1 MKADMRHATPEDAEV
16 VHAMV
21 RELAAHEDS
30 LEHVLVGVP
39 EWRGLLAR
47 TDVTVL
53 IAEHEGEVIG
63 FASTLRRLHVWS
75 GGDLLALDDLYV
87 RRDHRDKGVGSR
99 LMSAVARLAAGHDL
113 PVVWGVR
120 LDNHAGQRFYARLGA
135 TLSTKMTASWT
146 PERYRHHLMT
156 TAH

>member
-1 MKADMRHATPEDAEV
+1 MKTDIRHATPEDAEV
-16 VHAMV
+16 VDAMV

-30 LEHVLVGVP
+30 LEHVHVGVP
-39 EWRGLLAR
+39 EWRALLAR
-47 TDVTVL
+47 TEVTVL
-53 IAEHEGEVIG
+53 IAEHDGEAIG
-63 FASTLRRLHVWS
+63 FASTVRRLHLWS

-99 LMSAVARLAAGHDL
+99 LMSAVARLAAGDDL
-113 PVVWGVR
+113 AVLWGVR

-146 PERYRHHLMT
+146 PERYRRHLMT